1 MARPKLPR
9 KSTNIDMT
17 AMCDV
22 AFLLLSFFIL
32 ATEFKPAEAVEVTTP
47 TSVASKPAPEKDV
60 VLVSIT
66 TDGKVFLTL
75 DDQEKKKDVVREL
88 NKRRNLGIS
97 DNEIELAGQAPFFGT
112 PLTQLKSAL
121 VLPVDRYNGAQ
132 FPGIPAKDTANNE
145 MLEWMSAINTAYSGA
160 KMNLL
165 LKGDMDSKYP
175 TLKNVIESFKR
186 NDFLKFQM
194 VTNPENV
201 PEGTELFRTGRKA
214 E

>member
-22 AFLLLSFFIL
+22 AFLLLTFFIL
-32 ATEFKPAEAVEVTTP
+32 ATEFKPTEAVNVTTP
-47 TSVASKPAPEKDV
+47 GSVSSKPAPEKDV

-66 TDGKVFLTL
+66 KDGKVYLTM
-75 DDQEKKKDVVREL
+75 DDIERKKETIEQL
-88 NKRRNLGIS
+88 NERRKLGLTEA
-97 DNEIELAGQAPFFGT
+97 EIAKTAALPFFGT
-112 PLTQLKSAL
+112 PIGQLKAAAQ
-121 VLPVDRYNGAQ
+121 LPADKYLADGLE
-132 FPGIPAKDTANNE
+132 GIPAKDTANNE
-145 MLEWMSAINTAYSGA
+145 MLDWMSAITKAYEGA

-165 LKGDMDSKYP
+165 LKGDLNSKYP
-175 TLKNVIESFKR
+175 TLKNVIASFKR
-186 NDFLKFQM
+186 NELLKFQM

-201 PEGTELFRTGRKA
+201 PVGTELYTTGAR